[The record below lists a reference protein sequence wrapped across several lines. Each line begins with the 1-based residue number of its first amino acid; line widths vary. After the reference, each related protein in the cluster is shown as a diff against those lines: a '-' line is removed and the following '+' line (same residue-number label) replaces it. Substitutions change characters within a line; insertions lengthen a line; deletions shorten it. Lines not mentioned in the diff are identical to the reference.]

1 MVEHD
6 NIKSKKNEVKG
17 SKRLY
22 FCWAKLAMGEPV
34 ALKYFI
40 HNGQIFR
47 DGWTSISINSSPP
60 NMGVYR
66 QSGND
71 IHDGHEKIIWWRP
84 PETRMEPRKQN
95 HLFIRTFFVK
105 LNNCVYVCVLACT
118 LQDDTYMTTYTYC
131 NYSCKCKNTKKWD
144 AYLFCMP
151 DVSLTFHRRLKTLGR
166 TIIITNYNAAPTT
179 VGWKFQDMLKFVV
192 WWIILCYV
200 LGTLWMGN

>member
-105 LNNCVYVCVLACT
+105 LNNCVYVCVCWRAHCKMIRTWLPIHIVITVASAKTPKSGMLICFACQMF
-118 LQDDTYMTTYTYC
+118 L
-131 NYSCKCKNTKKWD
+131 
-144 AYLFCMP
+144 
-151 DVSLTFHRRLKTLGR
+151 
-166 TIIITNYNAAPTT
+166 
-179 VGWKFQDMLKFVV
+179 
-192 WWIILCYV
+192 
-200 LGTLWMGN
+200 